1 MSEAEAAAET
11 RRAALEALEAQEAH
25 RATERALEAHKAARR
40 GREAQEADRALVAAL
55 EAQEAAGRELWR
67 AEQNRRTAA
76 EILDGRRELATGRL
90 KPTGGRFIL
99 PPPPFSRLTDE
110 EMAEQDYF
118 DAWCDADGHGFMPYP
133 EPFPEEYEGRAARY
147 EAAHAEWKQAEA
159 DRLDRAAREKRA
171 TWDEQAPQLRR
182 RLSVIEAQA
191 AHAGIVGRAI
201 EAARSIFDWTRER
214 VGAARGT
221 LGRAN
226 LVTRALEADWLN
238 VIADH
243 PRAHDAVRDDHRRRT
258 RALEDQ
264 ARPIW
269 DEGARLWREVE
280 HRREGTRRPDRPD
293 PRAAVWTPSG
303 PSGP

>member
-1 MSEAEAAAET
+1 MSEAEAAAEA
-11 RRAALEALEAQEAH
+11 RRAALEAQRAQEAR
-25 RATERALEAHKAARR
+25 RATERALEAQEAARR
-40 GREAQEADRALVAAL
+40 GREAQEADRALVAAR
-55 EAQEAAGRELWR
+55 EAQEAAGRELAR
-67 AEQNRRTAA
+67 SKQNRRIAA

-99 PPPPFSRLTDE
+99 PPPLLPRLTEE

-147 EAAHAEWKQAEA
+147 EAAHAEWKQAET

-171 TWDEQAPQLRR
+171 TWDEQAPELRR
-182 RLSVIEAQA
+182 RLGVIEAQA
-191 AHAGIVGRAI
+191 VHTGIVGRAI

-221 LGRAN
+221 LGRTSS
-226 LVTRALEADWLN
+226 VTRALEADWLD

-243 PRAHDAVRDDHRRRT
+243 PRAHDAVRADHRRR
-258 RALEDQ
+258 AHVLEDQ

-269 DEGARLWREVE
+269 DEGARLWSEVK
-280 HRREGTRRPDRPD
+280 HRREGTRQPDRPD
-293 PRAAVWTPSG
+293 QRAALWTPSG

>member
-1 MSEAEAAAET
+1 MSEAEAAAEA
-11 RRAALEALEAQEAH
+11 RRAALEARKAEEAR
-25 RATERALEAHKAARR
+25 RATERAQEAQEAARR
-40 GREAQEADRALVAAL
+40 GREAQEADRALVAAR
-55 EAQEAAGRELWR
+55 EAQEAARRELAR

-90 KPTGGRFIL
+90 KPTGGRFTL
-99 PPPPFSRLTDE
+99 PSPLLPRLTDE

-133 EPFPEEYEGRAARY
+133 EPFPEDYEGRAARY
-147 EAAHAEWKQAEA
+147 EAARTEWKQAEA

-171 TWDEQAPQLRR
+171 TWDERAPELRR
-182 RLSVIEAQA
+182 RLGMIETEG

-201 EAARSIFDWTRER
+201 EAARSIFDWMRER

-221 LGRAN
+221 LGRASP
-226 LVTRALEADWLN
+226 VTRALEADWLD

-243 PRAHDAVRDDHRRRT
+243 PRAYDAVRDDHHRRARV
-258 RALEDQ
+258 LEDQ

-269 DEGARLWREVE
+269 DEGARLWSEVE
-280 HRREGTRRPDRPD
+280 HRRKGVRRPDRPD
-293 PRAAVWTPSG
+293 PRAALWTPSG